1 MTIPGLDRWREIL
14 EVMWRRKLR
23 TLLTALSV
31 SWGIFMLVILLG
43 AGRGLS
49 NGVEAEFQRDA
60 TNAVWLNPGAMSKA
74 FAGKP
79 VGKKVRFYMDD
90 YGMVQNTANPD
101 HASAAAKVPSAIS
114 VTRGRR
120 DSSFEVRGVHPD
132 HEVIERTAVFSG
144 RYINET
150 DVREERKVAV
160 MGLRVRDALF
170 APGEEAIGASI
181 RIGTANFVIVGLFH
195 EEDDQNEDQTIY
207 IPISTAQVVFAGD
220 QHVDE
225 VMFTVGDISLQ
236 KTESLIDDLKRRLAS
251 KHQFN
256 PDDRRALRVS
266 NSQERSERFS
276 SLFRA
281 IRGFIWII
289 GLGTIAAGVVGVSNI
304 MLISVQERTREIG
317 VRKAI
322 GAPPAS
328 IVLMIVE
335 EALAITL
342 VSGYSGLVAGVGL
355 LTLAQKVLP
364 PTPFFKRPDVDLGV
378 ALGATFVLVLCGVL
392 AGLFPALRAARI
404 NPIAALRVE

>member
-1 MTIPGLDRWREIL
+1 MPGLDRWREIL

-49 NGVEAEFQRDA
+49 NGVEAEFARDA
-60 TNAVWLNPGAMSKA
+60 TNAVWLNPGLISKA
-74 FAGKP
+74 YAGNP
-79 VGKKVRFYMDD
+79 VGKKVRFLLDD
-90 YGMVQNTANPD
+90 YGLVTTIARPD

-132 HEVIERTAVFSG
+132 HEIIERTGVFAG
-144 RYINET
+144 RYINEQ
-150 DVREERKVAV
+150 DVAEVRKVAV

-170 APGEEAIGASI
+170 APGEEALGGTI
-181 RIGTANFVIVGLFH
+181 RIGTASFVVIGLFH

-207 IPISTAQVVFAGD
+207 VPFTTAQVVLSGD
-220 QHVDE
+220 KHVDE
-225 VMFTVGDISLQ
+225 VMFTVGDSSLQ
-236 KTESLIDDLKRRLAS
+236 KTESLIDDLKRHLAT

-256 PDDRRALRVS
+256 PEDRRALRVS
-266 NSQERSERFS
+266 NSQERSERFEG
-276 SLFRA
+276 LFRA

-322 GAPPAS
+322 GAPPSS

-335 EALAITL
+335 EALAITV

-355 LTLAQKVLP
+355 LTLAQRALP

-378 ALGATFVLVLCGVL
+378 AVGATLVLVVCGVL

>member
-1 MTIPGLDRWREIL
+1 MPGFDRWREIL

-31 SWGIFMLVILLG
+31 AWGIFMLVILLG

-49 NGVEAEFQRDA
+49 NGVEAEFARDA
-60 TNAVWLNPGAMSKA
+60 TNAVWLNPGVMSKP

-90 YGMVQNTANPD
+90 YRAVKDNANPD
-101 HASAAAKVPSAIS
+101 HASAAAKIPSAIS
-114 VTRGRR
+114 VTRGRH

-132 HEVIERTAVFSG
+132 HEVIERTAVFAG

-150 DVREERKVAV
+150 DVADVRKVAV
-160 MGLRVRDALF
+160 MGVRVRDALF
-170 APGEEAIGASI
+170 APGEEAIGATI
-181 RIGTANFVIVGLFH
+181 RIGTASFVVIGLFH

-220 QHVDE
+220 QRLDE
-225 VMFTVGDISLQ
+225 VMFTVGDLSLQ
-236 KTESLIDDLKRRLAS
+236 KTESLIEDLKRHLAS
-251 KHQFN
+251 KHQYN
-256 PDDRRALRVS
+256 PEDKRALRVS

-317 VRKAI
+317 VRKAV

-335 EALAITL
+335 EALAITI

-355 LTLAQKVLP
+355 LTLVQKVLP

-378 ALGATFVLVLCGVL
+378 ALGATFVLVVCGAL